1 MEAKEKS
8 WTVVQRELMARSLR
22 ALAHP
27 VRLSIIELLIENGN
41 MSVTDIY
48 TQLGLDQST
57 ISHHLSL
64 MKSRK
69 ILACQRTGKNIYY
82 HLNGDKYLKLIHS
95 FNQINLKEDRFN
107 YN

>member
-1 MEAKEKS
+1 MHKSKRMEAKEKS

-27 VRLSIIELLIENGN
+27 VRLSIIEMLIEMGS

-69 ILACQRTGKNIYY
+69 ILGCRREGKNILYSLVDE
-82 HLNGDKYLKLIHS
+82 HITQIFHCIDSCSLI
-95 FNQINLKEDRFN
+95 K
-107 YN
+107 